1 PEADPPVPRTFE
13 GLTAVANEV
22 WDDGIARYRPQAEQ
36 ARRDFVSMLASW
48 WETDGA
54 SDPEVLGVEQRF
66 DVPVGPHRLV
76 GSIDR
81 IDWAAD
87 GVGVRVIDYKTGKSE
102 PRPGEVDDDLQL
114 AIYHLATVR
123 DPDLAVL
130 GPPSQLELHYLR
142 SMRRYAQPIGDD
154 HAGRT
159 EARVLEVAGRILAG
173 QFQPSVHANC
183 RTCPFHRLCPLQPEG
198 RMVGSG

>member
-1 PEADPPVPRTFE
+1 
-13 GLTAVANEV
+13 
-22 WDDGIARYRPQAEQ
+22 
-36 ARRDFVSMLASW
+36 
-48 WETDGA
+48 
-54 SDPEVLGVEQRF
+54 VEQRF
-66 DVPVGPHRLV
+66 DVAVGPHRLV

-81 IDWAAD
+81 IDRAAD
-87 GVGVRVIDYKTGKSE
+87 GVSVRVIDYKTGKSE

-142 SMRRYAQPIGDD
+142 SMRRYAQPIADD

-173 QFQPSVHANC
+173 QFEPSVHANC
-183 RTCPFHRLCPLQPEG
+183 RTCPFHRLCPLQPQG